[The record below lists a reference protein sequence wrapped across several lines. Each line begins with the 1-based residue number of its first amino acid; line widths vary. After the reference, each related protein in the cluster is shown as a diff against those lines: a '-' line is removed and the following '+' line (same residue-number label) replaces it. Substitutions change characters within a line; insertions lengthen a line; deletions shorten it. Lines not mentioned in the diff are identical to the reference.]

1 MLARTIT
8 QATRS
13 VAMKSFTVVLKS
25 LLLALLL
32 SSNAYALAKVDIN
45 TASAEELDKVL
56 MNVGRTKA
64 EAIVEHRQANGPF
77 KSAEELALVKGIGL
91 KTVERNRDL
100 IEVGATMAPAKKAA
114 KGAAVKPVGR
124 R

>member
-1 MLARTIT
+1 
-8 QATRS
+8 
-13 VAMKSFTVVLKS
+13 MKSFTVILKS
-25 LLLALLL
+25 LILVLLL
-32 SSNAYALAKVDIN
+32 STTAQAADKVDIN
-45 TASAEELDKVL
+45 TASAEELDRVL
-56 MNVGRTKA
+56 TNVGPSKA
-64 EAIVEHRQANGPF
+64 QAIVEHRQASGPF

-114 KGAAVKPVGR
+114 KAAAVKPVER